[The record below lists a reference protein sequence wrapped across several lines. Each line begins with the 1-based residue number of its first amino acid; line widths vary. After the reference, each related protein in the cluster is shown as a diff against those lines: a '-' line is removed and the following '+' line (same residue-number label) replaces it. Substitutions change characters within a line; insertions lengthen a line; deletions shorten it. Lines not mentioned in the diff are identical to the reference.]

1 MTMTNARIMLDLNY
15 PAEYGTDIHEGYFKV
30 ISDQEIEGYA
40 DTRVAGDYI
49 LHYNIKFNKPFK
61 TFNGWK
67 DDKVEKTSENGNQ
80 MAIAADL

>member
-1 MTMTNARIMLDLNY
+1 MLDLNY

-67 DDKVEKTSENGNQ
+67 LHQSWQRRKYAGSILV
-80 MAIAADL
+80 